1 MNGQQTSNQFIGS
14 CNPQSKDAPMK
25 LKARKMENEMEKRK
39 EKRFTRSFVC
49 SCCWHHG
56 MAMLSVRAF
65 LLAKKSSHL

>member
-1 MNGQQTSNQFIGS
+1 
-14 CNPQSKDAPMK
+14 MK